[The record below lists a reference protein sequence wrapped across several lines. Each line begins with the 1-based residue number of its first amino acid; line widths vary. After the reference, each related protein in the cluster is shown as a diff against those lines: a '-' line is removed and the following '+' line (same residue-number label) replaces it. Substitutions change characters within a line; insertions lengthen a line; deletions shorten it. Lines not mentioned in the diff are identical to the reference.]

1 MNSLSKLALAALLA
15 YTVMGKR
22 NKKSKKGQSKMFD
35 QDVAYYEAECD
46 FTNSGYGHYG
56 SV

>member
-35 QDVAYYEAECD
+35 RDVAYYEAECD

-56 SV
+56 IV